1 MVFKNGG
8 SPPPRFSQIGG
19 LPLYTKQP
27 LTNTMKSKDSK
38 EEYPVHCN
46 SLCPTG
52 GRRGRLSFKIL
63 AVFLLV
69 SMALCG
75 CAKQP
80 SGTDGSDP
88 DNSMNASTQADP
100 INLEQLLLK
109 ERGMPYEQSDYK
121 TFVGGEGLL
130 NFDTVFT
137 DTDPAVAKG
146 ELTSVFLSGGKLYKF
161 STDSALPNGKSCME
175 TYSLPD
181 TAKPIYFHSGDF
193 NGADLDVI
201 FSDGKRFSLDA
212 PSNNGPYTAKESKFG
227 MIFFEHTYQ
236 YSSDGKTLSEIPD
249 FRSRITR
256 FDPGS
261 GTVIADG
268 KLYIYA
274 AKQDKSNMAGS
285 TLYFDDKN
293 GGVIIWEANCSAMS
307 DGEKIITLFN
317 GNILVTDKA
326 FYRLVYDA
334 VPDNS
339 TDYSDKITNSNGTE
353 AEHLPKFGGG
363 DRYRLKRIE
372 KLTAYY
378 DEIATITHSAA
389 ITHDNK
395 ILPLT
400 EIIPPENEYG
410 KYSAGKIEIPPNI
423 TELMH

>member
-1 MVFKNGG
+1 MRHNY
-8 SPPPRFSQIGG
+8 
-19 LPLYTKQP
+19 LYSNERHNKHF
-27 LTNTMKSKDSK
+27 L
-38 EEYPVHCN
+38 
-46 SLCPTG
+46 L
-52 GRRGRLSFKIL
+52 RIL

-69 SMALCG
+69 SMVLCG
-75 CAKQP
+75 CGKVPTEKP
-80 SGTDGSDP
+80 SEAVSTKP
-88 DNSMNASTQADP
+88 DTTQSEATQADP

-109 ERGMPYEQSDYK
+109 ERGIPYDRSDYK

-146 ELTSVFLSGGKLYKF
+146 ELSSVFLSGGKLYKF
-161 STDSALPNGKSCME
+161 GTDSALPNGKNCME
-175 TYSLPD
+175 IYSLPD
-181 TAKPIYFHSGDF
+181 KAKPIYLHSGDF

-236 YSSDGKTLSEIPD
+236 YSADGKTLSEIPD

-256 FDPGS
+256 FDLGS

-268 KLYIYA
+268 RLYIYA
-274 AKQDKSNMAGS
+274 AKQDKDVTAGITS
-285 TLYFDDKN
+285 YFDDKN
-293 GGVIIWEANCSAMS
+293 RGVIIWEANCSAMS

-326 FYRLVYDA
+326 FYKLVYDA

-339 TDYSDKITNSNGTE
+339 ADYTDKTTNSDGT
-353 AEHLPKFGGG
+353 AADYLPKFGGG
-363 DRYRLKRIE
+363 NRYRLKKIE

-378 DEIATITHSAA
+378 NEIATITHSAV
-389 ITHDNK
+389 ITYDNK

-400 EIIPPENEYG
+400 EIIPAENEYS
-410 KYSAGKIEIPPNI
+410 KYSANNIEIPPEI

>member
-1 MVFKNGG
+1 MRHNY
-8 SPPPRFSQIGG
+8 
-19 LPLYTKQP
+19 LYSNERHNKHF
-27 LTNTMKSKDSK
+27 L
-38 EEYPVHCN
+38 
-46 SLCPTG
+46 L
-52 GRRGRLSFKIL
+52 RIL

-69 SMALCG
+69 SMVLWLR
-75 CAKQP
+75 KVPTEKP
-80 SGTDGSDP
+80 SEAVSTKPDTTQSEATQSDP
-88 DNSMNASTQADP
+88 V
-100 INLEQLLLK
+100 NLEQFLLK
-109 ERGMPYEQSDYK
+109 ERGKPYDQSDYK

-146 ELTSVFLSGGKLYKF
+146 ELSSVFLSGGKLYKF
-161 STDSALPNGKSCME
+161 GTDSALPNGKNCME
-175 TYSLPD
+175 IYSLPD
-181 TAKPIYFHSGDF
+181 KAKPIYLHSGDF

-236 YSSDGKTLSEIPD
+236 YSADGKTLSEIPD

-256 FDPGS
+256 FDLGS

-274 AKQDKSNMAGS
+274 AKQDKDVTAGITS
-285 TLYFDDKN
+285 YFDDKN
-293 GGVIIWEANCSAMS
+293 RGVIIWEANCSAMS

-326 FYRLVYDA
+326 FYKLVYDA

-339 TDYSDKITNSNGTE
+339 TDYTDKTTNSDGT
-353 AEHLPKFGGG
+353 AADYLPKFGGG
-363 DRYRLKRIE
+363 NRYRLKKIE

-378 DEIATITHSAA
+378 NEIATITHSAV
-389 ITHDNK
+389 ITYDNK

-400 EIIPPENEYG
+400 EIIPAENEYS
-410 KYSAGKIEIPPNI
+410 KYSANNIEIPPDI

>member
-1 MVFKNGG
+1 M
-8 SPPPRFSQIGG
+8 RR
-19 LPLYTKQP
+19 
-27 LTNTMKSKDSK
+27 
-38 EEYPVHCN
+38 N

-52 GRRGRLSFKIL
+52 GRRCHLSFKLL

-69 SMALCG
+69 IMALCG

-80 SGTDGSDP
+80 SGTETPDP

-109 ERGMPYEQSDYK
+109 ERGIPYDRSDYK

-130 NFDTVFT
+130 NFDTIFT

-146 ELTSVFLSGGKLYKF
+146 ELSSVFLSDGKLYKF
-161 STDSALPNGKSCME
+161 GTDSALPNGKNCME
-175 TYSLPD
+175 IYSLPD
-181 TAKPIYFHSGDF
+181 TAKPIYLHSGDF

-227 MIFFEHTYQ
+227 MVFFEHTYQ
-236 YSSDGKTLSEIPD
+236 YSDDGKTLSEIPD

-256 FDPGS
+256 FDLGS
-261 GTVIADG
+261 GMVIADG

-274 AKQDKSNMAGS
+274 AKQDKDVTAGITS
-285 TLYFDDKN
+285 YFDDKN
-293 GGVIIWEANCSAMS
+293 RGVIIWEANCSAMS

-326 FYRLVYDA
+326 FYKLVYDA

-339 TDYSDKITNSNGTE
+339 ADYTDKTTNSDGT
-353 AEHLPKFGGG
+353 AADYLPKFGGG
-363 DRYRLKRIE
+363 NRYRLKKIE

-378 DEIATITHSAA
+378 NEIATITHSAV
-389 ITHDNK
+389 ITKDNK

-400 EIIPPENEYG
+400 EIIPAENEYS
-410 KYSAGKIEIPPNI
+410 KYSANNIEIPPDI

>member
-1 MVFKNGG
+1 MRNEHLYSNGKYNNH
-8 SPPPRFSQIGG
+8 F
-19 LPLYTKQP
+19 
-27 LTNTMKSKDSK
+27 
-38 EEYPVHCN
+38 
-46 SLCPTG
+46 
-52 GRRGRLSFKIL
+52 LSRIL

-69 SMALCG
+69 SIVLCG
-75 CAKQP
+75 CAKKP
-80 SGTDGSDP
+80 SGTENPDP

-109 ERGMPYEQSDYK
+109 ERGIPYDQSDYK

-130 NFDTVFT
+130 NLDTVFT

-146 ELTSVFLSGGKLYKF
+146 ELSSVFLSGGKLYKF
-161 STDSALPNGKSCME
+161 GTDSALPNGKNCME
-175 TYSLPD
+175 IYSLPD
-181 TAKPIYFHSGDF
+181 KAKPIYLHSGDF

-236 YSSDGKTLSEIPD
+236 YSADGKTLSEIPD

-256 FDPGS
+256 FDLGS

-268 KLYIYA
+268 RLYIYA
-274 AKQDKSNMAGS
+274 AKQDKDVTAGITS
-285 TLYFDDKN
+285 YFDDKN
-293 GGVIIWEANCSAMS
+293 RGVIIWEANCSAMS

-326 FYRLVYDA
+326 FYKLVYDA

-339 TDYSDKITNSNGTE
+339 TDYTDKTTNSDGT
-353 AEHLPKFGGG
+353 AADYLPKFGGG
-363 DRYRLKRIE
+363 NRYRLKKIE

-378 DEIATITHSAA
+378 NEIATITHSAV
-389 ITHDNK
+389 ITYDNK

-400 EIIPPENEYG
+400 EIIPAENEYS
-410 KYSAGKIEIPPNI
+410 KYSANNIEIPPDI